1 MLILNPDT
9 YSLIARRLLFTIPPE
24 IAHSLTSFALKQE
37 PIWRSLSSVFRVQ
50 NPRLKVDLSG
60 MKLENPVGLAA
71 GYDKNFEF
79 LPSLAALGFGY
90 VSGGTVTLLP
100 RPGNPSPR
108 IIRYTQ
114 DESLINSLGFP
125 NHGLEFAARQ
135 LERSHDT
142 RGDTPVVVSVSGITP
157 GEIVACH
164 RRMEP
169 LVDAIEINISSPNTL
184 GLRVFQEPIAL
195 ADLLGK
201 VSDGRRKPLFVK
213 LPPYAS
219 NEISST
225 SSKNSAREQVLSLAK
240 VCVRQGVEALT
251 VSNTWPAMDSRLA
264 VGSGGISGKVI
275 FPDTLRMVAEV
286 KAEVGDRAAINA
298 CGGIFS
304 GEDAFMALQAGATS
318 VQLLTGLIY
327 RGPGIVKRIN
337 EELLAL
343 LFSQDASP
351 AAA

>member
-9 YSLIARRLLFTIPPE
+9 YSLIAKRLLFSIPPE
-24 IAHSLTSFALKQE
+24 IAQSLTSFALKQE
-37 PIWRSLSSVFRVQ
+37 PIWRGLSSVFRVQ
-50 NPRLKVDLSG
+50 DPRLEVNLSG

-71 GYDKNFEF
+71 GYDKNCEF

-100 RPGNPSPR
+100 QPGNPSPR

-135 LERSHDT
+135 LEQNYGA
-142 RGDTPVVVSVSGITP
+142 RGNTPVVVSVSGITP
-157 GEIVACH
+157 DEIVACH

-201 VSDGRRKPLFVK
+201 VSDGRTKPLFVK
-213 LPPYAS
+213 LPPYPS
-219 NEISST
+219 DEISS
-225 SSKNSAREQVLSLAK
+225 SSSNNAKEQVLSLAR
-240 VCVRQGVEALT
+240 VCVEQGVEALT

-264 VGSGGISGKVI
+264 VGAGGISGKVI
-275 FPDTLRMVAEV
+275 FHDTIRMVADV

-304 GEDAFMALQAGATS
+304 GEDAMTALLAGATT
-318 VQLLTGLIY
+318 VQILTGLIY

>member
-9 YSLIARRLLFTIPPE
+9 YSLIARRLLFAIPPE
-24 IAHSLTSFALKQE
+24 IAQSLTSFALKQE
-37 PIWRSLSSVFRVQ
+37 PIWRRLSSVFRVQ
-50 NPRLKVDLSG
+50 NPRLEVNLAG
-60 MKLENPVGLAA
+60 MNLGNPVGLAA
-71 GYDKNFEF
+71 GYDKNCEF

-90 VSGGTVTLLP
+90 VSGGTVSLLP

-125 NHGLEFAARQ
+125 NHGLDFAARR
-135 LERSHDT
+135 LEQTFDT
-142 RGDTPVVVSVSGITP
+142 RGDTPVVVSVSGITQD
-157 GEIVACH
+157 EIVACH

-169 LVDAIEINISSPNTL
+169 LADAIEINISSPNTL

-195 ADLLGK
+195 ADLLAK
-201 VSDGRRKPLFVK
+201 VSDGRKKPLFVK
-213 LPPYAS
+213 LPPYPSDEILSSSS
-219 NEISST
+219 N
-225 SSKNSAREQVLSLAK
+225 NAREQVLSLAR
-240 VCVRQGVEALT
+240 VCVEKGVEALT

-275 FPDTLRMVAEV
+275 FHDTIRMVAEV

-304 GEDAFMALQAGATS
+304 GEDALMALLAGATS
-318 VQLLTGLIY
+318 VQVLTALIY

-343 LFSQDASP
+343 LYVQDVSP

>member
-9 YSLIARRLLFTIPPE
+9 YSLIARRLLFAIPPE
-24 IAHSLTSFALKQE
+24 IAQSLTSFALKQE
-37 PIWRSLSSVFRVQ
+37 PIWRRLSSVFRVQ
-50 NPRLKVDLSG
+50 NPRLEVNLAG
-60 MKLENPVGLAA
+60 MNLGNPVGLAA
-71 GYDKNFEF
+71 GYDKNCEF

-125 NHGLEFAARQ
+125 NHGLDFAARR
-135 LERSHDT
+135 LEQTFDT
-142 RGDTPVVVSVSGITP
+142 RGDTPIVVSVSGITQD
-157 GEIVACH
+157 EIVACH
-164 RRMEP
+164 HRMEP
-169 LVDAIEINISSPNTL
+169 LADAIEINISSPNTL

-195 ADLLGK
+195 ADLLAK
-201 VSDGRRKPLFVK
+201 VSDGRKKPLFVK
-213 LPPYAS
+213 LPPYPSDEILSSSS
-219 NEISST
+219 N
-225 SSKNSAREQVLSLAK
+225 NAREQVLSLAR
-240 VCVRQGVEALT
+240 VCVEKGVEALT

-275 FPDTLRMVAEV
+275 FHDTIRMVAEV

-304 GEDAFMALQAGATS
+304 GEDALMALLAGATS
-318 VQLLTGLIY
+318 VQVLTALIY

-343 LFSQDASP
+343 LYVQDVSP

>member
-9 YSLIARRLLFTIPPE
+9 YSLIAKRLLFAIPPE
-24 IAHSLTSFALKQE
+24 IAQSLTSFALKQE
-37 PIWRSLSSVFRVQ
+37 PIWRRLSSVFRVQ
-50 NPRLKVDLSG
+50 NPRLEVNLAG
-60 MKLENPVGLAA
+60 MKLGNPVGLAA
-71 GYDKNFEF
+71 GYDKNCEF

-125 NHGLEFAARQ
+125 NHGLEFAARR
-135 LERSHDT
+135 LEQSYDT
-142 RGDTPVVVSVSGITP
+142 RGDTPVVVSVSGITQD
-157 GEIVACH
+157 EIVACH

-169 LVDAIEINISSPNTL
+169 LADAIEINISSPNTL

-201 VSDGRRKPLFVK
+201 INDGRRKPLFVK
-213 LPPYAS
+213 LPPYS
-219 NEISST
+219 SDEISS
-225 SSKNSAREQVLSLAK
+225 SSPNNTREQVLSLVK
-240 VCVRQGVEALT
+240 VCVEKGVEALT

-275 FPDTLRMVAEV
+275 FHDTIRIVAEV

-304 GEDAFMALQAGATS
+304 GEDALMAMLAGATS
-318 VQLLTGLIY
+318 VQVLTALIY

-343 LFSQDASP
+343 LYVQDVSP

>member
-9 YSLIARRLLFTIPPE
+9 YSLIAKRLLFAIPPE
-24 IAHSLTSFALKQE
+24 IAQSLTGFALKQE
-37 PIWRSLSSVFRVQ
+37 PIWRGLSTVFRVQ
-50 NPRLKVDLSG
+50 NPRLEVNLAG

-71 GYDKNFEF
+71 GYDKNCEF
-79 LPSLAALGFGY
+79 LPSLSALGFGY

-125 NHGLEFAARQ
+125 NHGLEFAARR
-135 LERSHDT
+135 LEQSYDT
-142 RGDTPVVVSVSGITP
+142 GGDTPVVVSVSGITQD
-157 GEIVACH
+157 EIVACH

-169 LVDAIEINISSPNTL
+169 LANAIEINISSPNTL
-184 GLRVFQEPIAL
+184 GLRVFQEPVAL

-201 VSDGRRKPLFVK
+201 LNDERRRPLFVK
-213 LPPYAS
+213 LPPYPFD
-219 NEISST
+219 EISS
-225 SSKNSAREQVLSLAK
+225 SSSNSAREQVLSLVR
-240 VCVRQGVEALT
+240 VCVEQGVEALT

-275 FPDTLRMVAEV
+275 FPDTIRMVADV
-286 KAEVGDRAAINA
+286 KAEAGDRAAINA
-298 CGGIFS
+298 CGGIFT
-304 GEDAFMALQAGATS
+304 GEDALMALLAGATS
-318 VQLLTGLIY
+318 VQVLTALIY

-343 LFSQDASP
+343 LYVQGVSP

>member
-9 YSLIARRLLFTIPPE
+9 YSLIAKRLLFAIPPE
-24 IAHSLTSFALKQE
+24 IAQTLTSFALKQE
-37 PIWRSLSSVFRVQ
+37 PIWRRLSSVFRVQ
-50 NPRLKVDLSG
+50 NPRLEVNLAG
-60 MKLENPVGLAA
+60 MKLGNPVGLAA
-71 GYDKNFEF
+71 GYDKNCEF

-125 NHGLEFAARQ
+125 NHGLEFAARR
-135 LERSHDT
+135 LEQSYDT
-142 RGDTPVVVSVSGITP
+142 RGDTPVVVSVSGITQD
-157 GEIVACH
+157 EIVACQ

-169 LVDAIEINISSPNTL
+169 LADAIEINISSPNTL

-201 VSDGRRKPLFVK
+201 INDGRRKPLFVK
-213 LPPYAS
+213 LPPYS
-219 NEISST
+219 SDEISS
-225 SSKNSAREQVLSLAK
+225 SSPNNTREQVLSLVK
-240 VCVRQGVEALT
+240 VCVEKGVEALT

-275 FPDTLRMVAEV
+275 FHDTIRIVAEV

-304 GEDAFMALQAGATS
+304 GEDALMALLAGATS
-318 VQLLTGLIY
+318 VQVLTALIY

-343 LFSQDASP
+343 LYVQDVSP

>member
-9 YSLIARRLLFTIPPE
+9 YSLIAKRLLFAIPPE
-24 IAHSLTSFALKQE
+24 IAQTLTSFALKQE
-37 PIWRSLSSVFRVQ
+37 PIWRRLSSVFRVQ
-50 NPRLKVDLSG
+50 NPRLEVNLAG
-60 MKLENPVGLAA
+60 MKLGNPVGLAA
-71 GYDKNFEF
+71 GYDKNCEF

-125 NHGLEFAARQ
+125 NHGLEFAARR
-135 LERSHDT
+135 LEQSYDT
-142 RGDTPVVVSVSGITP
+142 RGDTPVVVSVSGITQD
-157 GEIVACH
+157 EIVACH

-169 LVDAIEINISSPNTL
+169 LADAIEINISSPNTL

-201 VSDGRRKPLFVK
+201 INDGRRKPLFVK
-213 LPPYAS
+213 LPPYS
-219 NEISST
+219 SDEISS
-225 SSKNSAREQVLSLAK
+225 SSSSGAKEHVLSLVK
-240 VCVRQGVEALT
+240 VCVEQGVEALT

-275 FPDTLRMVAEV
+275 FHDTIRMVAEV
-286 KAEVGDRAAINA
+286 KAEVGERAAINA

-304 GEDAFMALQAGATS
+304 GEDALMALLAGATS
-318 VQLLTGLIY
+318 VQVLTALIY

-343 LFSQDASP
+343 LYVQGVSP